1 MISNLRRLSRAT
13 SNPVSK
19 TGVPKILRVVRRS
32 RARNVTKLKLD
43 DTTELSVRPFVPVGQ
58 GDRLI
63 IDGEAIS
70 VVLPKLQGVIPLT
83 PAWSCRT
90 TVVVGNASYTVTIKE
105 IETPEEM
112 DGFERLTERHYRG
125 AGGAGRTVPLIATI
139 DAWDLPPVVGFI
151 ELASSFI
158 VNTARK
164 RVFDLG
170 FSEPDR
176 GVAWARWDRRT
187 AKRCTNL
194 VGRIS
199 RCVVHPE
206 LRGLGISS
214 MLVDACASF
223 AYDRWHY
230 GSTRPLFVEITADML
245 RFFPFVKK
253 SGFVYV
259 GDTEGNE
266 HRLPKDMKYLLGRSV
281 GKQRNMGLPKGG
293 GGILSLQRSYAM
305 TLAGVLRQKR
315 TTVER
320 LLNTLKMAPEKLSDN
335 EWILLHKVFR
345 RPKPTYMLG
354 LTPRAK
360 QLLSKAI
367 AKYKRAAAPSDIGIS
382 MPLVDIGD
390 LNLSILTKP
399 TSSTRSRKVQ
409 EAFGIVGKE
418 IEVSLIRSLDLQIR
432 RGEIVLVTGPSGTG
446 KSLLLRAVRNLA
458 GKGRTETLP
467 PTVALKGKAQSGPVK
482 IASLRDAN
490 SDLSPIDLLGE
501 ETIEN
506 ALRLMATAGLAE
518 PQLFV
523 RSACQLSEGQRY
535 RMSLAMALAQR
546 PDLLVMDA
554 FCEPLDRFSAAAV
567 CKRLRTL
574 TRETGLA
581 ILAATADPERL
592 TSAMQPDRVLVL
604 SSTGDAFWGQ
614 PENADGGR
622 GANENAKGNNLRTSK
637 DC

>member
-1 MISNLRRLSRAT
+1 M
-13 SNPVSK
+13 
-19 TGVPKILRVVRRS
+19 
-32 RARNVTKLKLD
+32 LD
-43 DTTELSVRPFVPVGQ
+43 DSTELNMRPFAPVGE
-58 GDRLI
+58 GDRLV
-63 IDGEAIS
+63 IDGDAIA
-70 VVLPKLQGVIPLT
+70 VVLPKHQGVIPLS
-83 PAWSCRT
+83 PAWHCT
-90 TVVVGNASYTVTIKE
+90 NTVAVGTALYTLTIKE
-105 IETPEEM
+105 IESAEEM

-125 AGGAGRTVPLIATI
+125 AGGAGRTVPLIARI
-139 DAWDLPPVVGFI
+139 NAWDLPPVVGFI

-158 VNTARK
+158 VNTARQ

-176 GVAWARWDRRT
+176 GVAWARWDRKA
-187 AKRCTNL
+187 AKRYTNL

-206 LRGLGISS
+206 LRGLGLSS
-214 MLVDACASF
+214 MLVEACASF

-230 GSTRPLFVEITADML
+230 GAIRPLFVEITADML

-266 HRLPKDMKYLLGRSV
+266 HRLPKDMKYLLARSV

-293 GGILSLQRSYAM
+293 GGILSLQRSYAI

-335 EWILLHKVFR
+335 EWILLHRVFR

-360 QLLSKAI
+360 QLLIKANSRH
-367 AKYKRAAAPSDIGIS
+367 KRVVGKSNGIGLS
-382 MPLVDIGD
+382 MPLVDVAD
-390 LNLSILTKP
+390 LNISILTKP
-399 TSSTRSRKVQ
+399 ASSSRSRKVQ
-409 EAFGIVGKE
+409 EAFGIVGRE
-418 IEVSLIRSLDLQIR
+418 IEVDLVRHLDLQIR
-432 RGEIVLVTGPSGTG
+432 RGEIVLITGPSGTG
-446 KSLLLRAVRNLA
+446 KSLLLRAVKNLA
-458 GKGRTETLP
+458 GKGRAETLP
-467 PTVALKGKAQSGPVK
+467 LTVTLKGKAHNDPVK
-482 IASLRDAN
+482 IASLREAT
-490 SDLSPIDLLGE
+490 SDMSPIDLLGD
-501 ETIEN
+501 ETLEN

-523 RSACQLSEGQRY
+523 RPISQLSEGQRY
-535 RMSLAMALAQR
+535 RMSLAIALAQR
-546 PDLLVMDA
+546 PELLVMDA

-567 CKRLRTL
+567 CRRLRTL
-574 TRETGLA
+574 SRETGLA

-604 SSTGDAFWGQ
+604 SSTGDAFWGP
-614 PENADGGR
+614 PENAEGGR
-622 GANENAKGNNLRTSK
+622 LANEDSKGNNLCTSE
-637 DC
+637 DR